1 MGYTISRVTVIG
13 AGTMGAAIAAHL
25 ANVGIPSYL
34 LDIVPRELTAKEE
47 DKGLTLDHPAVRNRI
62 VNEGWQRCV
71 KARPANLFTKD
82 AAELVTLGNLEDN
95 FDWVGEADW
104 IVEAV
109 VERLDVKQQ
118 LMARI
123 EQVRKPGSI
132 VSSNTSG
139 IPIKHIAQGRSD
151 DFQAHFLGTHF
162 FNPPR
167 YLKLLEIIPH
177 ERTKPEVVERMKDFA
192 TRTLGK
198 GVVIAKDTPNFV
210 ANRFFSIFGSH
221 MLNYALDNGYTV
233 EEVDALTGPLIG
245 RPKAATFRL
254 FDLVGFDIHAQ
265 VGSNLYLAIP
275 HDPYREE
282 LKHAKSLALIEVML
296 ERKWLGNKTG
306 QGFYKRVETKEG
318 RQFWALNLETLEYQ
332 PPAKP
337 RFESVGK
344 HRDVADVGERI
355 KRLCAEAWGEPF
367 GKAQDRPGRS
377 QDRAGRFIWNI
388 ISFGLNYAA
397 SIVPEVADDIL
408 SIDNA
413 SKWGYGWEL
422 GPFEIWDTLGVD
434 EAVERMEADGMTV
447 TSWVKEMLAAGHTRF
462 YKKETGRLYY
472 YDPASKDY
480 VAAKA
485 DPRAIVIKD
494 LKSDEKRIIAHNPS
508 ASLVDMG
515 DGVFCLEFHSKMNAL
530 DTDISEMMVRASQE
544 LEGDWVGLVIG
555 NQGEHFSAG
564 ANLFM
569 LAVGAQQ
576 GEWDQVEAAVK
587 MAQDGAMAFRYSPK
601 PVVSA
606 PFNMTLAGGA
616 EAMMGASAICAAAE
630 SYIGLV
636 EAGVG
641 LVPAGGG
648 CKELVRRVVSP
659 VARSTPNA
667 DPFPFMQRI
676 FDTIAMAKI
685 SGSAEEA
692 RQWGFLTP
700 ADRIVV
706 NSDHL
711 LHEAKRMVL
720 EMAESDYR
728 PPVRGKEIWA
738 MGANGLAALQMMI
751 WGMKEA
757 GYASEHD
764 ALIANKTAYILCG
777 GKLAKPQWV
786 NPQYILDLEREAFLS
801 LLGEQKTMG
810 RIWHMLNTGKPLRN

>member
-1 MGYTISRVTVIG
+1 MGYTINRVTVIG

-25 ANVGIPSYL
+25 ANIGIPVYL
-34 LDIVPRELTAKEE
+34 LDIVPWKLTPKEIDE
-47 DKGLTLDHPAVRNRI
+47 GLTLDHPAVRNRI
-62 VNEGWQRCV
+62 VNEGWQRCL

-82 AAELVTLGNLEDN
+82 VAELVTLGNLEDN
-95 FDWVGEADW
+95 IDWVGEADW
-104 IVEAV
+104 IVEAII
-109 VERLDVKQQ
+109 EQLEPKRQ

-123 EQVRKPGSI
+123 EEARKPGSI
-132 VSSNTSG
+132 VSTNTSG
-139 IPIKHIAQGRSD
+139 IPIKEIAGGRSD
-151 DFQAHFLGTHF
+151 EFRAHFLGTHF

-167 YLKLLEIIPH
+167 YLKLLEIIHH
-177 ERTKPEVVERMKDFA
+177 EQTKPEVVESMKEFA

-245 RPKAATFRL
+245 RTKAATFRL

-265 VGSNLYLAIP
+265 VSSNLYTAIP

-282 LKHAKSLALIEVML
+282 MKHAKALELIEAML

-306 QGFYKRVETKEG
+306 QGFYKRVDTKEG
-318 RQFWALNLETLEYQ
+318 RQFWALDLETLEYQ
-332 PPAKP
+332 PPVKP

-344 HRDVADVGERI
+344 HKDVEEVGERI
-355 KRLCAEAWGEPF
+355 NRLCAE
-367 GKAQDRPGRS
+367 D
-377 QDRAGRFIWNI
+377 DRAGRFIWDI
-388 ISFGLNYAA
+388 VSFGLNYAA
-397 SIVPEVADDIL
+397 SIVPGVADEIL

-422 GPFEIWDTLGVD
+422 GPFEIWDALGVG
-434 EAVERMEADGMTV
+434 ESVERMEAGGMAV
-447 TSWVKEMLAAGHTRF
+447 TPWVKEMLAAGHTRF
-462 YKKETGRLYY
+462 YRKENGHLYY
-472 YDPASKDY
+472 YDPATKGY
-480 VAAKA
+480 VAVKA
-485 DPRAIVIKD
+485 DPRAIVIKE
-494 LKSDEKRIIAHNPS
+494 LKSEEGRVIAHNPS

-515 DGVFCLEFHSKMNAL
+515 DGVLCLEFHSKMNAL
-530 DTDISEMMVRASQE
+530 DTDISRMMAQARLE

-569 LAVGAQQ
+569 LAGAAQQ
-576 GEWDQVEAAVK
+576 GEWGQAEAAVK

-636 EAGVG
+636 EMGVG

-659 VARSTPNA
+659 VARSAPNA
-667 DPFPFMQRI
+667 DLLPFLQRI
-676 FDTIAMAKI
+676 FDTIAMAKV
-685 SGSAEEA
+685 SGCAEEA
-692 RQWGFLTP
+692 RQWGFLSS
-700 ADRIVV
+700 ADRIIM
-706 NSDHL
+706 NRDHL
-711 LHEAKRMVL
+711 LHEAKRTVL
-720 EMAESDYR
+720 EMAESGYR

-738 MGANGLAALQMMI
+738 TGANSLAALQMMI

-757 GYASEHD
+757 GWASEHD

-786 NPQYILDLEREAFLS
+786 DPQYILDLELEAFLS
-801 LLGEQKTMG
+801 LLGEQKTID

>member
-1 MGYTISRVTVIG
+1 MAYTINRVTVIG
-13 AGTMGAAIAAHL
+13 AGTMGAAIAAYL

-34 LDIVPRELTAKEE
+34 LDIAPRELTSKEKE
-47 DKGLTLDHPAVRNRI
+47 KGLALDHPAVRNRI

-118 LMARI
+118 LMTRI
-123 EQVRKPGSI
+123 EEVRKPGSI
-132 VSSNTSG
+132 VSTNTSG
-139 IPIKHIAQGRSD
+139 IPIEHIAEGRSE

-177 ERTKPEVVERMKDFA
+177 DRTKPEVVERMKEFA

-210 ANRFFSIFGSH
+210 ANRFFSLFGSY

-265 VGSNLYLAIP
+265 VGANLYMAIP

-282 LKHAKSLALIEVML
+282 LKHAKSLALIEAML
-296 ERKWLGNKTG
+296 EHKWLGNKTG
-306 QGFYKRVETKEG
+306 QGFYKRVDTKEG

-332 PPAKP
+332 PPTKP

-344 HRDVADVGERI
+344 HKDVENVGERI
-355 KRLCAEAWGEPF
+355 KRLCAEAWQE
-367 GKAQDRPGRS
+367 PGRS
-377 QDRAGRFIWNI
+377 QDRAGQFIWNI
-388 ISFGLNYAA
+388 MSFGLNYAA
-397 SIVPEVADDIL
+397 SIVPEVADDIT

-422 GPFEIWDTLGVD
+422 GPFEIWDTLGVG

-447 TSWVKEMLAAGHTRF
+447 TPWVKEMLAAGYTSF
-462 YKKETGRLYY
+462 YKKGNGRLYY
-472 YDPASKDY
+472 YDPANKEY
-480 VAAKA
+480 VAVKA

-515 DGVFCLEFHSKMNAL
+515 DGVLCLEFHSKMNAL
-530 DTDISEMMVRASQE
+530 DTDISKMMAQASQE

-569 LAVGAQQ
+569 LAMGAQQ
-576 GEWDQVEAAVK
+576 GEWGQVEAAVK

-648 CKELVRRVVSP
+648 CKELIRRVVSP
-659 VARSTPNA
+659 MAGSTPNA
-667 DPFPFMQRI
+667 ELLPFLQRI
-676 FDTIAMAKI
+676 FDTIAMAKV
-685 SGSAEEA
+685 SACAEEA
-692 RQWGFLTP
+692 RQWGFLTA
-700 ADRIVV
+700 ADRIVM
-706 NSDHL
+706 NRDYL

-720 EMAESDYR
+720 EMVESGYR
-728 PPVRGKEIWA
+728 PPMCGKEIWA
-738 MGANGLAALQMMI
+738 MGANSLAALQMMI
-751 WGMKEA
+751 WSMKEA

-764 ALIANKTAYILCG
+764 ALIATKTAYILCG

-786 NPQYILDLEREAFLS
+786 DPQYILDLEREAFMS
-801 LLGEQKTMG
+801 LLGEQKTMD

>member
-1 MGYTISRVTVIG
+1 MGYTINRVTVIG

-25 ANVGIPSYL
+25 ANVGIPAYL
-34 LDIVPRELTAKEE
+34 LDIVPRELTPEEE

-82 AAELVTLGNLEDN
+82 AAERVTLGNLEDH

-104 IVEAV
+104 IVEAI
-109 VERLDVKQQ
+109 VEQLDVKQQ

-123 EQVRKPGSI
+123 EEVRKPGSI
-132 VSSNTSG
+132 VSTNTSG
-139 IPIKHIAQGRSD
+139 IPIKDIAEGRSD
-151 DFQAHFLGTHF
+151 DFKAHFLGTHF

-177 ERTKPEVVERMKDFA
+177 EQTQSELLEFMKEFG

-198 GVVIAKDTPNFV
+198 GVVFCKDTPNFI
-210 ANRFFSIFGSH
+210 ANRLFSMVGAH
-221 MLNYALDNGYTV
+221 TLNYVLDNGYTV
-233 EEVDALTGPLIG
+233 EEVDVLTGPIVG
-245 RPKAATFRL
+245 HPKAATFRL
-254 FDLVGFDIHAQ
+254 YDLVGLDIH
-265 VGSNLYLAIP
+265 VRVCSNLYPAIP

-282 LKHAKSLALIEVML
+282 LKHEKSNTFLEAML
-296 ERKWLGNKTG
+296 ERKWLGNKTK
-306 QGFYKRVETKEG
+306 QGFYKRVETEEG
-318 RQFWALNLETLEYQ
+318 RQFWALDLETLEYQ
-332 PPAKP
+332 PPTKP

-344 HRDVADVGERI
+344 HRDAEDVGERI
-355 KRLCAEAWGEPF
+355 KRLCAE
-367 GKAQDRPGRS
+367 D
-377 QDRAGRFIWNI
+377 DRAAQFIWNI
-388 ISFGLNYAA
+388 TAFGLNYAA

-413 SKWGYGWEL
+413 NKWGFNLEL
-422 GPFEIWDTLGVD
+422 GPFETWDALGVA
-434 EAVERMEADGMTV
+434 ESVERMEAEGMTV
-447 TSWVKEMLAAGHTRF
+447 TPWVKDMLAAGHTSF
-462 YKKETGRLYY
+462 YRKENGRLCY

-480 VAAKA
+480 VAAEA

-494 LKSDEKRIIAHNPS
+494 LKADEKRIIAHNPS

-515 DGVFCLEFHSKMNAL
+515 DGVLCLEFHSKMNAL
-530 DTDISEMMVRASQE
+530 DTDISKMMLQASQE
-544 LEGDWVGLVIG
+544 LEQDWAGLVVG

-576 GEWDQVEAAVK
+576 GEWEQVEAAVK
-587 MAQDGAMAFRYSPK
+587 MAQDGAMALRYSPK

-606 PFNMTLAGGA
+606 PFNMVLAGGA
-616 EAMMGASAICAAAE
+616 EVMMGASAICAAAE
-630 SYIGLV
+630 SYIGQV

-659 VARSTPNA
+659 VAKNTPNA
-667 DPFPFMQRI
+667 DLLPFMQRI
-676 FDTIAMAKI
+676 FETIAMAKV
-685 SGSAEEA
+685 SASAEEA

-706 NSDHL
+706 NRDHL

-720 EMAESDYR
+720 EMAGSDYR
-728 PPVRGKEIWA
+728 PLVRGKAIWA
-738 MGANGLAALQMMI
+738 MGANGLAALEVMV

-777 GKLAKPQWV
+777 GKLARPQWV
-786 NPQYILDLEREAFLS
+786 DAQYILDLEREAFLS
-801 LLGEQKTMG
+801 LLGEQKTMD
-810 RIWHMLNTGKPLRN
+810 RMWHMLNTGKPLRN

>member
-1 MGYTISRVTVIG
+1 MGYTINRVAVIG

-34 LDIVPRELTAKEE
+34 LDIVPRELTSKEKA
-47 DKGLTLDHPAVRNRI
+47 KGLTLDHPAVRNRI
-62 VNEGWQRCV
+62 VKKGWQRCV
-71 KARPANLFTKD
+71 KARPANLFTRE

-95 FDWVGEADW
+95 IDWVGEADW
-104 IVEAV
+104 IVEAI
-109 VERLDVKQQ
+109 VERLDIKQQ

-123 EQVRKPGSI
+123 EGVRKPGSI

-139 IPIKHIAQGRSD
+139 IPIKHIAAGRAD

-177 ERTKPEVVERMKDFA
+177 ERTKPDVVERMKDFA

-210 ANRFFSIFGSH
+210 ANRFFSIFGSY
-221 MLNYALDNGYTV
+221 MLNYALENGYSV
-233 EEVDALTGPLIG
+233 EEVDTLTGPLIG
-245 RPKAATFRL
+245 RTKAATFRL

-265 VGSNLYLAIP
+265 VCGNLYTAIP

-282 LKHAKSLALIEVML
+282 LNHAKSLALIEVML
-296 ERKWLGNKTG
+296 ERKWLGNKAG
-306 QGFYKRVETKEG
+306 QGFYKRVETGEG

-344 HRDVADVGERI
+344 HKDVEDVGERI
-355 KRLCAEAWGEPF
+355 KRLSTEDG
-367 GKAQDRPGRS
+367 
-377 QDRAGRFIWNI
+377 RAGQFIWKI
-388 ISFGLNYAA
+388 ISLGLNYAA
-397 SIVPEVADDIL
+397 SIVPEVAEDIL

-413 SKWGYGWEL
+413 NKWGYGWEL
-422 GPFEIWDTLGVD
+422 GPFEIWDALGVGGS
-434 EAVERMEADGMTV
+434 VERMEAEGTTV
-447 TSWVKEMLAAGHTRF
+447 TPWVKEMLAAGHTSF
-462 YKKETGRLYY
+462 YKKEDGLLYY
-472 YDPASKDY
+472 YDPAKKDY
-480 VAAKA
+480 VTVEI
-485 DPRAIVIKD
+485 DPRIIVIKD
-494 LKSDEKRIIAHNPS
+494 LKSAEKRIIAHNPS
-508 ASLVDMG
+508 ASLVDIG
-515 DGVFCLEFHSKMNAL
+515 DGVLCLEFHTKMNAL
-530 DTDISEMMVRASQE
+530 DTDVSKMMAQASQE

-564 ANLFM
+564 ANLAM
-569 LAVGAQQ
+569 LAEGAQQ
-576 GEWDQVEAAVK
+576 GEWGQVEAAVE
-587 MAQDGAMAFRYSPK
+587 MAQDGAMAFRYSPR

-659 VARSTPNA
+659 VARSAPNV
-667 DPFPFMQRI
+667 DPLPFMQRI
-676 FDTIAMAKI
+676 FDTIAMAKV
-685 SGSAEEA
+685 SACAEQA
-692 RQWGFLTP
+692 CQWGFLTP
-700 ADRIVV
+700 TDRIVM
-706 NSDHL
+706 NRDHL

-720 EMAESDYR
+720 EMVESGYR
-728 PPVRGKEIWA
+728 PPMRGKEIWA
-738 MGANGLAALQMMI
+738 IGANGLAVLEVMV
-751 WGMKEA
+751 WSMKEA

-764 ALIANKTAYILCG
+764 ALVANKTAYILCG
-777 GKLAKPQWV
+777 GKLAEPQWV
-786 NPQYILDLEREAFLS
+786 DPQYILDLEREAFLS
-801 LLGEQKTMG
+801 LLGEQKTMD
-810 RIWHMLNTGKPLRN
+810 RIWHMLKMGKPLRN

>member
-25 ANVGIPSYL
+25 ANIGIPVYL
-34 LDIVPRELTAKEE
+34 LDIVPRELTAKEKE
-47 DKGLTLDHPAVRNRI
+47 KGLTLDHPAVRNRI

-82 AAELVTLGNLEDN
+82 TAELVTLGNLEDN

-123 EQVRKPGSI
+123 EAARKPGSI
-132 VSSNTSG
+132 VSTNTSG
-139 IPIKHIAQGRSD
+139 IPIKDIAQGRSD

-177 ERTKPEVVERMKDFA
+177 EQTKPEVLAFMKEFG

-198 GVVIAKDTPNFV
+198 GVVVCKDTPNFV

-245 RPKAATFRL
+245 RTKAATFRL

-265 VGSNLYLAIP
+265 VGSNLYPAIP
-275 HDPYREE
+275 HDPCREE
-282 LKHAKSLALIEVML
+282 LKHAKSLALIEAML
-296 ERKWLGNKTG
+296 ECKWLGNKTG
-306 QGFYKRVETKEG
+306 QGFYKRVDTKEG
-318 RQFWALNLETLEYQ
+318 RQFWALDLETLEYQ
-332 PPAKP
+332 PPTRP

-344 HRDVADVGERI
+344 HRDVEDVGERI
-355 KRLCAEAWGEPF
+355 KRLCAEAWGER
-367 GKAQDRPGRS
+367 RPADS
-377 QDRAGRFIWNI
+377 QTHDRAGRFIWNI

-447 TSWVKEMLAAGHTRF
+447 TPWVKEMLAAGHTRF
-462 YKKETGRLYY
+462 YKKENGRLYY

-508 ASLVDMG
+508 ASLVDLG
-515 DGVFCLEFHSKMNAL
+515 DGVLCLEFRSKMNAL
-530 DTDISEMMVRASQE
+530 DIDVSKMMAQASQE

-564 ANLFM
+564 ANLAM
-569 LAVGAQQ
+569 LAEGAQR
-576 GEWDQVEAAVK
+576 GEWGQIEAAVK
-587 MAQDGAMAFRYSPK
+587 MAQDGATAFRYSPK

-606 PFNMTLAGGA
+606 PFNMALAGGA
-616 EAMMGASAICAAAE
+616 EVMMGASAICAAAE

-648 CKELVRRVVSP
+648 CKELVCRVLSP
-659 VARSTPNA
+659 AARSTPNA
-667 DPFPFMQRI
+667 ELLPFMQRI

-692 RQWGFLTP
+692 RQWGFLTT
-700 ADRIVV
+700 ADRIVM
-706 NSDHL
+706 NRDHL

-720 EMAESDYR
+720 EMVESDYR

-738 MGANGLAALQMMI
+738 MGANGLAALEMMV

-764 ALIANKTAYILCG
+764 ALVANKTAYILCG
-777 GKLAKPQWV
+777 GKLTTPQWV
-786 NPQYILDLEREAFLS
+786 DPQYILDLEREAFLS
-801 LLGEQKTMG
+801 LLGEQKTMD

>member
-1 MGYTISRVTVIG
+1 MKHTINRVAVIG

-34 LDIVPRELTAKEE
+34 LDIAPRELTSKEK
-47 DKGLTLDHPAVRNRI
+47 DQGLTLDHPAVRNRI
-62 VNEGWQRCV
+62 VNQGWQRCI

-82 AAELVTLGNLEDN
+82 LAERVTLGNLEDN
-95 FDWVGEADW
+95 FAWVGEADW
-104 IVEAV
+104 IVEAI
-109 VERLDVKQQ
+109 VERLDIKQQ

-123 EQVRKPGSI
+123 EAARKPGSI
-132 VSSNTSG
+132 VSTNTSG
-139 IPIKHIAQGRSD
+139 ILIREIAAGRSKD
-151 DFQAHFLGTHF
+151 LKAHLLGTHF

-177 ERTKPEVVERMKDFA
+177 EQTNPGVIERMQDFA

-221 MLNYALDNGYTV
+221 VLNYALDNDYTV

-245 RPKAATFRL
+245 RTKAATFRL
-254 FDLVGFDIHAQ
+254 FDLVGLDIHAQ
-265 VGSNLYLAIP
+265 VGSNLYTAIP

-282 LKHAKSLALIEVML
+282 LKHAKSLALTEAML

-306 QGFYKRVETKEG
+306 QGFYKRVDTKKG

-344 HRDVADVGERI
+344 HRGVADVGERI
-355 KRLCAEAWGEPF
+355 KRLCAEAWREP
-367 GKAQDRPGRS
+367 GQS
-377 QDRAGRFIWNI
+377 QDRAGRFIWNV
-388 ISFGLNYAA
+388 ISFGLNYVA

-408 SIDNA
+408 SIDSAN
-413 SKWGYGWEL
+413 KWGYGWEL
-422 GPFEIWDTLGVD
+422 GPFEVWDALGVA
-434 EAVERMEADGMTV
+434 ESVEQMEADGMTV
-447 TSWVKEMLAAGHTRF
+447 TPWVKEMLASGHTSF
-462 YKKETGRLYY
+462 YKKENGRLHY

-480 VAAKA
+480 VAARA
-485 DPRAIVIKD
+485 DPRAIKD
-494 LKSDEKRIIAHNPS
+494 LKSDEKRVIAHNPS
-508 ASLVDMG
+508 ASLVDLG
-515 DGVFCLEFHSKMNAL
+515 DGVLCLEFHSKMNAL
-530 DTDISEMMVRASQE
+530 DTDISEMMAQASQE

-564 ANLFM
+564 ANLAM
-569 LAVGAQQ
+569 LAEGARQ
-576 GEWDQVEAAVK
+576 GEWEQVEMAVK
-587 MAQDGAMAFRYSPK
+587 MAQDRATAFRYSPK

-616 EAMMGASAICAAAE
+616 EAMMGTSAICAAAE

-641 LVPAGGG
+641 LLPAGGG

-659 VARSTPNA
+659 VVKNA
-667 DPFPFMQRI
+667 PDANPFPFMQRI
-676 FDTIAMAKI
+676 FDTIARAKV
-685 SGSAEEA
+685 SACAEQA
-692 RQWGFLTP
+692 RRWGFLAPT
-700 ADRIVV
+700 DRIVM
-706 NSDHL
+706 NRDHL
-711 LHEAKRMVL
+711 LYEAKRMVL
-720 EMAESDYR
+720 EMAESGYR
-728 PPVRGKEIWA
+728 LPVRGKEIWA
-738 MGANGLAALQMMI
+738 MGANGLAALEVMV

-764 ALIANKTAYILCG
+764 ALVAKKTAYVLCG
-777 GKLAKPQWV
+777 GKLARAQWV
-786 NPQYILDLEREAFLS
+786 DPQYILDLEREAFLS
-801 LLGEQKTMG
+801 LLGEQKTMD
-810 RIWHMLNTGKPLRN
+810 RIRHMLNTGKPLRN

>member
-1 MGYTISRVTVIG
+1 LPAS
-13 AGTMGAAIAAHL
+13 
-25 ANVGIPSYL
+25 
-34 LDIVPRELTAKEE
+34 EKE
-47 DKGLTLDHPAVRNRI
+47 KGLTLDHPAVRNRI

-71 KARPANLFTKD
+71 QARPANLFTKD

-104 IVEAV
+104 IVEAI

-123 EQVRKPGSI
+123 EEVRKPGSI

-139 IPIKHIAQGRSD
+139 IPIKHIAEGHSD

-221 MLNYALDNGYTV
+221 MLNYALDNGYTA
-233 EEVDALTGPLIG
+233 EEVDALTGTLIG

-265 VGSNLYLAIP
+265 VCGNLYTAIP

-282 LKHAKSLALIEVML
+282 LNHAKSLALIEAML

-306 QGFYKRVETKEG
+306 QGFYKRVDTKEG

-355 KRLCAEAWGEPF
+355 KRLCAE
-367 GKAQDRPGRS
+367 D
-377 QDRAGRFIWNI
+377 DRAGRFIWNI

-397 SIVPEVADDIL
+397 SIVPEVADDIT
-408 SIDNA
+408 SIDAA

-422 GPFEIWDTLGVD
+422 GPFEIWDTLGVN

-447 TSWVKEMLAAGHTRF
+447 TPWVKEMLAAGYASF
-462 YKKETGRLYY
+462 YKKENGRLYY
-472 YDPASKDY
+472 YDLASKGY
-480 VAAKA
+480 VAVKT

-494 LKSDEKRIIAHNPS
+494 LKSDEKWIIAHNPN
-508 ASLVDMG
+508 ASLLDIG
-515 DGVFCLEFHSKMNAL
+515 DGVLCLEFHSKMNAL
-530 DTDISEMMVRASQE
+530 GVEISKMMARASEE
-544 LEGDWVGLVIG
+544 LEKDWVGLVIG

-564 ANLFM
+564 ANLAM
-569 LAVGAQQ
+569 LAEGAQQ
-576 GEWDQVEAAVK
+576 GEWGQVETAVK

-659 VARSTPNA
+659 VARSAPNA
-667 DPFPFMQRI
+667 DLLPFMQRI
-676 FDTIAMAKI
+676 FDTIAMAKV
-685 SGSAEEA
+685 SACAEEA
-692 RQWGFLTP
+692 RQWGFLTS
-700 ADRIVV
+700 ADRIVM
-706 NSDHL
+706 NRDHL

-720 EMAESDYR
+720 EMAESGYR
-728 PPVRGKEIWA
+728 PPMRSKEIWA

-751 WGMKEA
+751 WGMKQA

-786 NPQYILDLEREAFLS
+786 DAQYILDLELEAFLS
-801 LLGEQKTMG
+801 LLGEQKTID
-810 RIWHMLNTGKPLRN
+810 RIRHMLSTGKPLRN

>member
-1 MGYTISRVTVIG
+1 MGYTINRVTVIG

-25 ANVGIPSYL
+25 ANIGIPAYL
-34 LDIVPRELTAKEE
+34 LDIVPRELTSKEE

-82 AAELVTLGNLEDN
+82 AAERVTLGNLEDN

-104 IVEAV
+104 IVEAI
-109 VERLDVKQQ
+109 VEQLDIKQQ

-123 EQVRKPGSI
+123 EEVRKPGSI
-132 VSSNTSG
+132 VSTNTSG
-139 IPIKHIAQGRSD
+139 IPIKDIAEGRSD
-151 DFQAHFLGTHF
+151 DFKAHFLGTHF

-177 ERTKPEVVERMKDFA
+177 EQTQPEVLEFMKEFG

-198 GVVIAKDTPNFV
+198 GVVICKDMPNFI
-210 ANRFFSIFGSH
+210 ANRLFSMVGTH
-221 MLNYALDNGYTV
+221 TLNYALDNGYTV
-233 EEVDALTGPLIG
+233 EEVDVLTGPIVG
-245 RPKAATFRL
+245 HPKAATFRL
-254 FDLVGFDIHAQ
+254 YDLLGFDVHAQ
-265 VGSNLYLAIP
+265 VSSNLYPAIP

-282 LKHAKSLALIEVML
+282 LKHEKLNALIEAML
-296 ERKWLGNKTG
+296 ERKWLGNKTK
-306 QGFYKRVETKEG
+306 QGFYKRVETEDG
-318 RQFWALNLETLEYQ
+318 RQFWALDLETLKYQ
-332 PPAKP
+332 PPTKP
-337 RFESVGK
+337 RFESVDK
-344 HRDVADVGERI
+344 HKDVEDVGERI
-355 KRLCAEAWGEPF
+355 KRLCAEAWGE
-367 GKAQDRPGRS
+367 RRS
-377 QDRAGRFIWNI
+377 AGSRTHDRAGQFIWNI
-388 ISFGLNYAA
+388 TAFSLNYAA

-413 SKWGYGWEL
+413 SKWGFSLEL
-422 GPFEIWDTLGVD
+422 GPFETWDALGVA
-434 EAVERMEADGMTV
+434 ESVERMEAEGMTV
-447 TSWVKEMLAAGHTRF
+447 TPWVKEMLAAGHTRF
-462 YKKETGRLYY
+462 YKKENGRLYY

-515 DGVFCLEFHSKMNAL
+515 DGVLCLEFHSKMNAL
-530 DTDISEMMVRASQE
+530 HTDISKMMVRASQE
-544 LEGDWVGLVIG
+544 LEENWVGLVIG

-606 PFNMTLAGGA
+606 PFNMVLAGGA
-616 EAMMGASAICAAAE
+616 EVMMGASAICAAAE

-641 LVPAGGG
+641 LVPATGG

-659 VARSTPNA
+659 VAKNTPNA
-667 DPFPFMQRI
+667 DLFPFMQRI
-676 FDTIAMAKI
+676 FDTIAMAKV
-685 SGSAEEA
+685 SASAEEA

-700 ADRIVV
+700 ADRIVM
-706 NSDHL
+706 NRDHL

-720 EMAESDYR
+720 EMAEADYR

-738 MGANGLAALQMMI
+738 MGASGLAALEVMV

-777 GKLAKPQWV
+777 GKLTTPQWV
-786 NPQYILDLEREAFLS
+786 DPQYILDLEREALLS